1 MVKKKTLLGQLLV
14 WRLKHVSDREFI
26 LLLSVLIGITSGI
39 GAVVIKHAVHFIS
52 GLLQSSF
59 TEEYHNYMY
68 VVYPTIGILVAV
80 LFIRYVVKRP
90 VRHGIPNVLYGIS
103 KNNGQINTHNMF
115 SSIITASFTVGFGGS
130 VGLEGP
136 TVSTGAAIGSNIGR
150 FLHLNYKQITLL
162 LACASAGAM
171 AAIFK
176 APIAAIVF
184 ALEVIMLDLTM
195 WSLVPLLLASSSAV
209 VTSYFF
215 LGMDVLYP
223 FDVTEGFNMR
233 ELPYYIAMGIFTGL
247 VATYFT
253 KSYISIEKIFAGIGS
268 TYKRLLIG
276 GLSLGVIIFFLPSL
290 YGEGYEAINSCLSGD
305 YSYLFNHSI
314 FFGLKDSVWALIIL
328 LVMVIVFKVIA
339 ASITFGAGGVGGI
352 FAPTL
357 FMGANS
363 GVLFALIVT
372 KLGLGALPIN
382 NFSLIGMAGMIAA
395 VLHAPLTGIFLI
407 ADISGGYG
415 LFVPLMITATVSYA
429 TVKYFEPHSVY
440 TIQLASRKELMTH
453 DKDKVVLSL
462 MNVNKLIEKDFSTIN
477 TNATLGDLVQV
488 ITHSHRNIFP
498 VVDEENNFQGIV
510 KMDDV
515 RHIMFKPEMYDKMFV
530 RDLMIVPTLV
540 IQYDE
545 SMEEVARKYQYSD
558 KYNLVVLKDGKYCG
572 FVSRAKV
579 FSTYRRMLKHFS
591 ED

>member
-1 MVKKKTLLGQLLV
+1 VKKKSLLGRLLV
-14 WRLKHVSDREFI
+14 WRLKHVSDRQFI
-26 LLLSVLIGITSGI
+26 LILSVLIGITSGI
-39 GAVVIKHAVHFIS
+39 GAVVIKNAVHIIS

-59 TEEYHNYMY
+59 SAEYHNYLY

-80 LFIRYVVKRP
+80 LFIKFLIRRP

-103 KNNGQINTHNMF
+103 KNNGQINAHNMF
-115 SSIITASFTVGFGGS
+115 SSVVTASFTVGFGGS

-150 FLHLNYKQITLL
+150 LLHLNYKQITLL
-162 LACASAGAM
+162 LACACAGAM
-171 AAIFK
+171 ASIFK

-209 VTSYFF
+209 LTSYFF

-223 FDVTEGFNMR
+223 FEVTTGFDMR
-233 ELPYYIAMGIFTGL
+233 DLPYYIALGIFTGL
-247 VATYFT
+247 IATYFT
-253 KSYISIEKIFAGIGS
+253 KSYIFIEEKFDRIQGV
-268 TYKRLLIG
+268 YKRLLIG
-276 GLSLGVIIFFLPSL
+276 GLSLGVIIFFLPAL
-290 YGEGYEAINSCLSGD
+290 YGEGYEAINSCLSGNYD
-305 YSYLFNHSI
+305 YLFNNS
-314 FFGLKDSVWALIIL
+314 FFYGLKDSIWALLGL
-328 LVMVIVFKVIA
+328 LALVIVFKVIA

-357 FMGANS
+357 FMGANT
-363 GVLFALIVT
+363 GVFFALIVQQM
-372 KLGLGALPIN
+372 GLRSLAVN

-407 ADISGGYG
+407 ADISGGYQ
-415 LFVPLMITATVSYA
+415 LFVPLMITATISYA
-429 TVKYFEPHSVY
+429 TVKSFEPHSVY
-440 TIQLASRKELMTH
+440 TIQLARRKELMTH

-462 MNVNKLIEKDFSTIN
+462 MKVNKLIEKDFSPIHAET
-477 TNATLGDLVQV
+477 TLGELVEV
-488 ITHSHRNIFP
+488 ITKSHRNIFP

-510 KMDDV
+510 KMNDI
-515 RHIMFKPEMYDKMFV
+515 RHIMFKPEMYDVMYV
-530 RDLMIVPTLV
+530 RDLMVVPDLT

-558 KYNLVVLKDGKYCG
+558 KYNVVVLKEGKYCG